1 MKHAHTPLLLA
12 SVLLAL
18 PAHAEPGGCRPPTA
32 LAQPAEAPPP
42 RQSLVQLLALAE
54 QRSQSIGAARLL
66 AEAAQSDLQETQAA
80 RLPQAQLSWIAG
92 ASGSRSQLMP
102 GRSDAL
108 NRPTVQVGAPLWD
121 GGRQQALEDWRGQ
134 LAEAARQGQL
144 GAAEQ
149 LRVQVVNLA
158 FDRSRYRLQAQV
170 WQQYTHKVCSLVQA
184 LEDIV
189 ERDRGR
195 ASELVQARKQ
205 LQQVQLSRQQAL
217 SAMQLTDTRLRR
229 YVGEYLPDVPSLA
242 ALMTE
247 LPDRPQLYQRA
258 TGAAEVLQLEAQQ
271 HAAEQLA
278 NATAASQRP
287 QVAWAVQA
295 SRDLA
300 GDRQGNWQAGV
311 TLSLPLFQP
320 GAAPAQRAALQR
332 AEAARLQ
339 RDDTLATL
347 LNRIDQVHGQAQS
360 AFERARDVVQ
370 VLRDSER
377 VRDDTLQMWQQL
389 GRRSLFDVMSAEG
402 DHFNLRLAYVDA
414 LHDGQQSV
422 ALLWSLAGG
431 VQQPLR

>member
-1 MKHAHTPLLLA
+1 MRHAHTLLLVA

-18 PAHAEPGGCRPPTA
+18 PTHAEPTGCQPPAA
-32 LAQPAEAPPP
+32 LAQPAESPPP

-54 QRSQSIGAARLL
+54 QRSQAIGAARLL
-66 AEAAQSDLQETQAA
+66 TEAAQSDLQETQAA
-80 RLPQAQLSWIAG
+80 KQPQAQLSWIAG
-92 ASGSRSQLMP
+92 ATGSRSQLLP
-102 GRSDAL
+102 SRSDAL
-108 NRPTVQVGAPLWD
+108 NRPSVQVGAPLWD
-121 GGRQQALEDWRGQ
+121 GGRQQALEDWRTQ

-144 GAAEQ
+144 NAAEQ

-170 WQQYTHKVCSLVQA
+170 WQQYTHKVCTLVQA

-189 ERDRGR
+189 ARDRGR
-195 ASELVQARKQ
+195 ASELIQARKQ

-247 LPDRPQLYQRA
+247 LPELPQLHQRA

-287 QVAWAVQA
+287 QVSWAVQA

-300 GDRQGNWQAGV
+300 GDRQSQWQAGV
-311 TLSLPLFQP
+311 TLSLPLFNP
-320 GAAPAQRAALQR
+320 SAAPAERAARQR

-339 RDDTLATL
+339 REDTLATL
-347 LNRIDQVHGQAQS
+347 LNRIDQVHGQAEA
-360 AFERARDVVQ
+360 AFTRAQDVVQ

-402 DHFNLRLAYVDA
+402 DHFSLRLAYVDA